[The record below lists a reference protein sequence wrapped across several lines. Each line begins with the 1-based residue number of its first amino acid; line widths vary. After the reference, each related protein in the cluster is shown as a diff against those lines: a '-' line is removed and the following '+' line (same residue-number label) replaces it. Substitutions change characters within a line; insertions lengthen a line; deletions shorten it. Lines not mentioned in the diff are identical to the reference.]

1 MKLLCLCYTIS
12 MTIITSKANY
22 VVKNAKKLHQ
32 KKYRKSAYLIAGWH
46 LFEEAVQAGVVI
58 DKIFA
63 LESYREQLTAFPQT
77 IWVSKDILLDLA
89 DSQTPQGIVA
99 VVQKEEVGQPNFS
112 QGKFLFLEDVQ
123 DPGNVGT
130 MVRTADAAGFT
141 GVILSD
147 KSADIYSLKTL
158 RSMQGSHF
166 HLPIYQMSPQR
177 LLQEAKRAGLPV
189 LATTLSKDSQDY
201 RELPQLEHFILVMG
215 NEGRGISQ
223 LMSEGADHLV
233 HISMKGQAESLNVAV
248 AAGIL
253 IFHLS

>member
-1 MKLLCLCYTIS
+1 
-12 MTIITSKANY
+12 MTIITSKANS

-32 KKYRKSAYLIAGWH
+32 KKYRKSAYLIEGWH
-46 LFEEAVQAGVVI
+46 LFEEAVQAGVTI
-58 DKIFA
+58 EKIFT
-63 LESYREQLTAFPQT
+63 LENYRDQLATFSQT
-77 IWVSKDILLDLA
+77 VWVSEDILLDLA

-99 VVQKEEVGQPNFS
+99 AVQKEEVGQADLS

-130 MVRTADAAGFT
+130 IIRTADAAGFT
-141 GVILSD
+141 GVIVSD

-166 HLPIYQMSPQR
+166 HLPIYRMTSQA
-177 LLQEAKRAGLPV
+177 LLDETKKVAIPV
-189 LATTLSKDSQDY
+189 LATTLSKDSVDY
-201 RELPQLEHFILVMG
+201 RELPSIENFVLVMG
-215 NEGRGISQ
+215 NEGQGISP
-223 LMSEGADHLV
+223 LMAESADQLV

>member
-1 MKLLCLCYTIS
+1 
-12 MTIITSKANY
+12 MTIITSKANS
-22 VVKNAKKLHQ
+22 VVKKCQEITPK
-32 KKYRKSAYLIAGWH
+32 KKYRKSAYLIEGWH
-46 LFEEAVQAGVVI
+46 LFEEAVQAGVTI
-58 DKIFA
+58 EKIFA
-63 LESYREQLTAFPQT
+63 LESYRDQLAAFPQT
-77 IWVSKDILLDLA
+77 VWVSEDILLDLA

-99 VVQKEEVGQPNFS
+99 VVQKEEVGQVDFS

-130 MVRTADAAGFT
+130 IIRTADAAGFT
-141 GVILSD
+141 GVIVSN

-166 HLPIYQMSPQR
+166 HLPIYRMSSQA
-177 LLQEAKRAGLPV
+177 LLKETKEAAVPV
-189 LATTLSKDSQDY
+189 LATTLSKDSVDY
-201 RELPQLEHFILVMG
+201 RELPSIENFVLVMG
-215 NEGRGISQ
+215 NEGQGISP
-223 LMSEGADHLV
+223 LMAESADQLV

>member
-1 MKLLCLCYTIS
+1 
-12 MTIITSKANY
+12 MTIITSKANS

-32 KKYRKSAYLIAGWH
+32 KKYRKSAYLIEGWH
-46 LFEEAVQAGVVI
+46 LFEEAVQAGVTI
-58 DKIFA
+58 EKIFA
-63 LESYREQLTAFPQT
+63 LESYREQLAAFPQT
-77 IWVSKDILLDLA
+77 VWVSEDILLDLA

-99 VVQKEEVGQPNFS
+99 VVQKEEVGQVDFS

-130 MVRTADAAGFT
+130 IIRTADAAGFT
-141 GVILSD
+141 GVIVSD

-166 HLPIYQMSPQR
+166 HLPIYRMSSQR
-177 LLQEAKRAGLPV
+177 LLVEAKEAAIPV
-189 LATTLSKDSQDY
+189 LATTLSKDSIDY
-201 RELPQLEHFILVMG
+201 RELPPIENFVLVMG
-215 NEGRGISQ
+215 NEGQGISP
-223 LMSEGADHLV
+223 LMAESADQLV

>member
-1 MKLLCLCYTIS
+1 
-12 MTIITSKANY
+12 MTIITSKANS

-32 KKYRKSAYLIAGWH
+32 KKYRKSAYLIEGWH
-46 LFEEAVQAGVVI
+46 LFEEAVQAGVTI
-58 DKIFA
+58 EKIFA
-63 LESYREQLTAFPQT
+63 LESYRDQLAAFPQT
-77 IWVSKDILLDLA
+77 VWVSEDILLDLA

-99 VVQKEEVGQPNFS
+99 VVQKEEVGQVDFS

-130 MVRTADAAGFT
+130 IIRTADAAGYT
-141 GVILSD
+141 GVIVSD

-166 HLPIYQMSPQR
+166 HLPIYRMSSQA
-177 LLQEAKRAGLPV
+177 LLKETKEAAVPV
-189 LATTLSKDSQDY
+189 LATTLSKDSVDY
-201 RELPQLEHFILVMG
+201 RELPSIENFVLVMG
-215 NEGRGISQ
+215 NEGQGISP
-223 LMSEGADHLV
+223 LMAESADQLV

>member
-1 MKLLCLCYTIS
+1 
-12 MTIITSKANY
+12 MTIITSKANS

-32 KKYRKSAYLIAGWH
+32 KKYRKSAYLIEGWH
-46 LFEEAVQAGVVI
+46 LFEEAVQAGVMI
-58 DKIFA
+58 EKIFA
-63 LESYREQLTAFPQT
+63 LESYREQLAAFPQT
-77 IWVSKDILLDLA
+77 VWVSEDILLDLA

-99 VVQKEEVGQPNFS
+99 VVQKEEVEQTDFS

-130 MVRTADAAGFT
+130 IIRTADAAGFT
-141 GVILSD
+141 GVIVSD

-166 HLPIYQMSPQR
+166 HLPIYRMSSQA
-177 LLQEAKRAGLPV
+177 LLKETKEAAIPV
-189 LATTLSKDSQDY
+189 LATTLSKDSVDY
-201 RELPQLEHFILVMG
+201 RELPPIENFVLVMG
-215 NEGRGISQ
+215 NEGQGISP
-223 LMSEGADHLV
+223 LMAESADQLV

>member
-1 MKLLCLCYTIS
+1 
-12 MTIITSKANY
+12 MTIITSKANS

-32 KKYRKSAYLIAGWH
+32 KKYRKSSYLIEGWH
-46 LFEEAVQAGVVI
+46 LFEEAVQAGVMI
-58 DKIFA
+58 EKIFA
-63 LESYREQLTAFPQT
+63 LESYRDQLAIFQQT
-77 IWVSKDILLDLA
+77 VWVSEDILLDLA

-99 VVQKEEVGQPNFS
+99 VVQKEEVGQVDFS

-130 MVRTADAAGFT
+130 IIRTADAAGFT
-141 GVILSD
+141 GVIVSD

-166 HLPIYQMSPQR
+166 HLPIYRMSSQA
-177 LLQEAKRAGLPV
+177 LLKETKEAGIPV
-189 LATTLSKDSQDY
+189 LATTLSKDSVDY
-201 RELPQLEHFILVMG
+201 RELVPIENFVLVMG
-215 NEGRGISQ
+215 NEGQGISP
-223 LMSEGADHLV
+223 LMAESADQLV

>member
-1 MKLLCLCYTIS
+1 
-12 MTIITSKANY
+12 MTIITSKANS

-32 KKYRKSAYLIAGWH
+32 KKYRKSAYLIEGWH
-46 LFEEAVQAGVVI
+46 LFEEAVQAGVTI
-58 DKIFA
+58 EKIFA
-63 LESYREQLTAFPQT
+63 LESYREQLAAFPQT
-77 IWVSKDILLDLA
+77 VWVSEDILLDLA

-99 VVQKEEVGQPNFS
+99 VVQKEEVGQVDFS

-130 MVRTADAAGFT
+130 IIRTADAAGFT
-141 GVILSD
+141 GVIVSD

-166 HLPIYQMSPQR
+166 HLPIYRMSSQA
-177 LLQEAKRAGLPV
+177 LLEKAKKAGIPV
-189 LATTLSKDSQDY
+189 LATTLSKDSVDY
-201 RELPQLEHFILVMG
+201 RELPPIENFVLVMG
-215 NEGRGISQ
+215 NEGQGISP
-223 LMSEGADHLV
+223 LMAESADQLV

>member
-1 MKLLCLCYTIS
+1 
-12 MTIITSKANY
+12 MTIITSKANS

-32 KKYRKSAYLIAGWH
+32 KKYRKSAYLIEGWH
-46 LFEEAVQAGVVI
+46 LFEEAVQAGVTI
-58 DKIFA
+58 EKIFA
-63 LESYREQLTAFPQT
+63 LESYRNQLAAFPQT
-77 IWVSKDILLDLA
+77 VWVSEDILLDLA

-99 VVQKEEVGQPNFS
+99 VVQKEEVGQADFN

-130 MVRTADAAGFT
+130 IIRTTDAAGFT
-141 GVILSD
+141 GVIVSE

-166 HLPIYQMSPQR
+166 HLPIYRMSSQA
-177 LLQEAKRAGLPV
+177 LLEEAKKAAIPV
-189 LATTLSKDSQDY
+189 LATTLAKDSVDY
-201 RELPQLEHFILVMG
+201 RELPPIENFVLVMG
-215 NEGRGISQ
+215 NEGQGISS
-223 LMSEGADHLV
+223 LMAESADQLV

>member
-1 MKLLCLCYTIS
+1 
-12 MTIITSKANY
+12 MTIITSKANS

-32 KKYRKSAYLIAGWH
+32 KKYRKSAYLIEGWH
-46 LFEEAVQAGVVI
+46 LFEEAVQAGVTI
-58 DKIFA
+58 EKIFA
-63 LESYREQLTAFPQT
+63 LESYREQLAAFPQT
-77 IWVSKDILLDLA
+77 VWVSEDILLDLA

-99 VVQKEEVGQPNFS
+99 VVQKEEVGKVDLS

-130 MVRTADAAGFT
+130 IIRTADAAGFT
-141 GVILSD
+141 GVIVSD

-166 HLPIYQMSPQR
+166 HLPIYRMSSQA
-177 LLQEAKRAGLPV
+177 LLKEAKKAAIPV
-189 LATTLSKDSQDY
+189 LATTLSKDSVDY
-201 RELPQLEHFILVMG
+201 RELPPIENFVLVMG
-215 NEGRGISQ
+215 NEGQGISP
-223 LMSEGADHLV
+223 LMAENADQLV

>member
-1 MKLLCLCYTIS
+1 
-12 MTIITSKANY
+12 MTIITSKANS

-32 KKYRKSAYLIAGWH
+32 KKYRKSAYLIEGWH
-46 LFEEAVQAGVVI
+46 LFEEAVQAGVTI
-58 DKIFA
+58 EKIFA
-63 LESYREQLTAFPQT
+63 LENYRDQLASFPQT
-77 IWVSKDILLDLA
+77 VWVSEDILLDLA

-99 VVQKEEVGQPNFS
+99 VVQKEEEVGQADFS

-130 MVRTADAAGFT
+130 IIRTADAAGFT
-141 GVILSD
+141 GVIVSE

-166 HLPIYQMSPQR
+166 HLPIYRMSSQS
-177 LLQEAKRAGLPV
+177 LLEGAKKAGVPV
-189 LATTLSKDSQDY
+189 LATTLSKDSKDY
-201 RELPQLEHFILVMG
+201 RDVPHLDQFVLVMG
-215 NEGRGISQ
+215 NEGQGISP
-223 LMSEGADHLV
+223 LMAESADQLV

>member
-1 MKLLCLCYTIS
+1 
-12 MTIITSKANY
+12 MTIITSKANS

-32 KKYRKSAYLIAGWH
+32 KKYRKSSYLIEGWH
-46 LFEEAVQAGVVI
+46 LFEEAVQAGVMI
-58 DKIFA
+58 EKIFA
-63 LESYREQLTAFPQT
+63 LESYRDQLAIFQQT
-77 IWVSKDILLDLA
+77 VWVSEDILLDLA

-99 VVQKEEVGQPNFS
+99 VVQKEEIGQVDLS

-130 MVRTADAAGFT
+130 IIRTADAAGFT
-141 GVILSD
+141 GVIVSD

-166 HLPIYQMSPQR
+166 HLPIYRMSSQA
-177 LLQEAKRAGLPV
+177 LLKEAKEAAIPV
-189 LATTLSKDSQDY
+189 LATTLSKDSVDY
-201 RELPQLEHFILVMG
+201 RELPPIENFVLVMG
-215 NEGRGISQ
+215 NEGQGISP
-223 LMSEGADHLV
+223 LMAESADQLV
-233 HISMKGQAESLNVAV
+233 HISMKGQAESLNVAI

>member
-1 MKLLCLCYTIS
+1 
-12 MTIITSKANY
+12 MTIITSKANS

-32 KKYRKSAYLIAGWH
+32 KKYRKSAYLIEGWH
-46 LFEEAVQAGVVI
+46 LFEEAVQTGVTI
-58 DKIFA
+58 EKIFA
-63 LESYREQLTAFPQT
+63 LESYREQLVAFPQT
-77 IWVSKDILLDLA
+77 VWVSEDILLDLA

-99 VVQKEEVGQPNFS
+99 VVQKEEVGQVDFS

-130 MVRTADAAGFT
+130 IIRTADAAGFT
-141 GVILSD
+141 GVIVSD

-166 HLPIYQMSPQR
+166 HLPIYRMSSQA
-177 LLQEAKRAGLPV
+177 LLKETKETDIPV
-189 LATTLSKDSQDY
+189 LATTLSKDSVDY
-201 RELPQLEHFILVMG
+201 RELVPIENFVLVMG
-215 NEGRGISQ
+215 NEGQGISP
-223 LMSEGADHLV
+223 LMAESADQLV

>member
-1 MKLLCLCYTIS
+1 
-12 MTIITSKANY
+12 MTIITSKANS

-32 KKYRKSAYLIAGWH
+32 KKYRKSSYLIEGWH
-46 LFEEAVQAGVVI
+46 LFEEAVQAGVTI
-58 DKIFA
+58 EKIFA
-63 LESYREQLTAFPQT
+63 LESYRDQLAAFPQT
-77 IWVSKDILLDLA
+77 VWVSEDILLDLA

-99 VVQKEEVGQPNFS
+99 VVQKEEVGQADFR

-130 MVRTADAAGFT
+130 IIRTADAAGYT
-141 GVILSD
+141 GVIVSD

-166 HLPIYQMSPQR
+166 HLPIYRMSSQA
-177 LLQEAKRAGLPV
+177 LLEEAKKAAIPV
-189 LATTLSKDSQDY
+189 LATTLSKDSVDY
-201 RELPQLEHFILVMG
+201 RELPPIENFVLVMG
-215 NEGRGISQ
+215 NEGQGISP
-223 LMSEGADHLV
+223 LMAESADQLV